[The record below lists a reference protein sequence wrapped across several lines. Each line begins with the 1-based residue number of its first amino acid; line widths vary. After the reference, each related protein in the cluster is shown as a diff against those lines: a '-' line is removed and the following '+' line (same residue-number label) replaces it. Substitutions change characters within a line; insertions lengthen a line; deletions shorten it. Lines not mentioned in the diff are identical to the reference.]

1 MEPAVLV
8 VSFGTTHLDTM
19 EKTITRTE
27 ADIAAA
33 FPGCPL
39 YRAFTSNM
47 VRAKLAKVHKI
58 HVDSVAEALA
68 RIAADGHTQAVV
80 QPTLLIPGEEYDRL
94 CAAVRE
100 AAGPL
105 KTAIGRPLL
114 DDDGDL
120 DRVTSIFREAYPV
133 PADTV
138 LLAMGHGTAHGAN
151 RIYEVLAEKFRAQVG
166 VLMRLCTV
174 EGTPTFADAVAEL
187 TALPQR
193 KALLAPLLLVAG
205 EHTKSDLAGPQPGS
219 LRSQLVQAGFQVDCA
234 LRGLGELS
242 AVRKMYVRRVQE
254 AMRIMTEEQKMM
266 GSFSA

>member
-1 MEPAVLV
+1 MNPAILV
-8 VSFGTTHLDTM
+8 VSFGTTHLDTLQ
-19 EKTITRTE
+19 KTIARTE

-114 DDDGDL
+114 DDDEDL
-120 DRVTSIFREAYPV
+120 DRVTSILREAYPV
-133 PADTV
+133 PADTT

-151 RIYEVLAEKFRAQVG
+151 RIYEVLAEKFRAQEGG

-234 LRGLGELS
+234 LKGLGELS
-242 AVRKMYVRRVQE
+242 AVREMYVQRVQE
-254 AMRIMTEEQKMM
+254 AMRIMTEEQKIIET
-266 GSFSA
+266 